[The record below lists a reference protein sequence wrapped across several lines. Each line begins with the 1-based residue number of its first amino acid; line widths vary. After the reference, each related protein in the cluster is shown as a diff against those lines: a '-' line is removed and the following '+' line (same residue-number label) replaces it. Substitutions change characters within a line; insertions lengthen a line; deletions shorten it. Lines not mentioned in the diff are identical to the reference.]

1 MEDRYKESNKV
12 TVLSI
17 IINIVLTILKIVAGI
32 IGNSTAIIAD
42 GLHSASDILTSVGII
57 IGNVISNK
65 PSDNEHQYGHEKA
78 ESIVSFVLALALI
91 LVALKIGMNGVES
104 LLNLDKL
111 SVPTFLPLIVSVISI
126 VLKEYQ
132 YQITIRVAK
141 RINSSALKADAWHHR
156 SDALSSIAA
165 FVGIG
170 GAMLGIKILDPIA
183 SIGVALVVIKVG
195 INIFKSACSE
205 LMDSSMDKE
214 DIEAIKNIINAYE
227 KVHGIGIVKSRKYGA
242 VAYIDL
248 TILIDKSETLEGAH
262 DIADKIEAEIIE
274 EYKYIKE
281 VNIHTEPYIE

>member
-1 MEDRYKESNKV
+1 MEDRYRESNRV